1 MGAAGSF
8 SRAQATRQWHAMVA
22 RPLNVIANACGDHA
36 HLADKPAFK
45 ALLVVGD
52 ETKV

>member
-1 MGAAGSF
+1 
-8 SRAQATRQWHAMVA
+8 MVA
-22 RPLNVIANACGDHA
+22 RPLNVIARSACGDHA